1 MSTGLLVEAR
11 DYLKGE
17 VDRVKGVLERKEVKF
32 KSETE
37 LLNKRVSYLEREVM
51 KKEQVCLQINEK
63 LFKEQGL
70 TV

>member
-17 VDRVKGVLERKEVKF
+17 LDRVRSLLERKEAKF

-37 LLNKRVSYLEREVM
+37 LLNKRVGYLEREVM
-51 KKEQVCLQINEK
+51 KKEQVCL
-63 LFKEQGL
+63 
-70 TV
+70 

>member
-17 VDRVKGVLERKEVKF
+17 VDRVKGVPERKEAKF

>member
-17 VDRVKGVLERKEVKF
+17 VDRFKGVLEKKEAKF

-37 LLNKRVSYLEREVM
+37 LLNKRVSYLEREVI
-51 KKEQVCLQINEK
+51 KKE
-63 LFKEQGL
+63 
-70 TV
+70 